1 MNKFDDSIVRFTQ
14 DAVRDNRLKNVNQ
27 VRLAKK
33 HRLNNLAGI
42 LAAIMG
48 AISLVIIFSWYEIGW
63 PVRAIGIVAAISVAL
78 FALGD
83 DGEE

>member
-42 LAAIMG
+42 IAAIMG
-48 AISLVIIFSWYEIGW
+48 AISLVIIFSWYEIDW
-63 PVRAIGIVAAISVAL
+63 PVRVIGIVAAISVAL